1 MNWNL
6 IHHLSFRRSGLLAA
20 LAFAA
25 LAAAMPAKGAMAQE
39 SDVRPGSADP
49 DVMEKVRA
57 LPLGHTAR
65 WEHYTPD
72 GRFFA
77 ETTMT
82 LAVKSGDELV
92 WDLRHDV
99 LADETIS
106 SIIRQAALDG
116 KVRITRDDADGMTVT
131 GIAVT
136 DGRMRFK
143 RKDTAFGTEFN
154 QPHDCAYTFS
164 LCRFTRTM
172 PDGAVFP
179 LVRWGE
185 LRGGVWITRVNHDP
199 WKDPEE
205 RRTELFNGRA
215 SVGEDGLPL
224 DDIEIWDGEVLSIL
238 RRITE

>member
-1 MNWNL
+1 MM
-6 IHHLSFRRSGLLAA
+6 SDTPRPG
-20 LAFAA
+20 AFAA
-25 LAAAMPAKGAMAQE
+25 IAAGTALMALSAALPAHGAMAE
-39 SDVRPGSADP
+39 TLEVRPGAMDP
-49 DVMEKVRA
+49 DATERA
-57 LPLGHTAR
+57 GRLPLGHVAK
-65 WEHYTPD
+65 WENYTPD

-92 WDLRHDV
+92 WDVRHDV
-99 LADETIS
+99 LADQTIS
-106 SIIRQAALDG
+106 AIIRQAAQSG
-116 KVRITRDDADGMTVT
+116 QIRVVRDDADGLAVV

-136 DGRMRFK
+136 DRRMRFK
-143 RKDTAFGTEFN
+143 RKDTAFGTEIN

-205 RRTELFNGRA
+205 RRTELFNGQA
-215 SVGEDGLPL
+215 SVAEDGLAL